1 MSKFQQYTAGFII
14 GSLAGGIIALLST
27 PISGKELRARCVDL
41 KNRLLRSSREWK
53 NDLTSFKNNIDLLQL
68 ESKKAMKTV
77 GHDIKDAI
85 YNWKEE
91 TDPVLRALKSDIEA
105 LREKAERVAK
115 ELNSSGG

>member
-1 MSKFQQYTAGFII
+1 MSKLQQYTAGFLI

-27 PISGKELRARCVDL
+27 PMSGKELRARCVDL
-41 KNRLLRSSREWK
+41 KNRIKQSSREWK
-53 NDLTSFKNNIDLLQL
+53 SDFSSFKNNIDLLQI

-91 TDPVLRALKSDIEA
+91 TDPILRSLKSDIEA
-105 LREKAERVAK
+105 LKEKAERVAK